1 MSDRQELYFTAYGI
15 PRPQGSKRHVGNGVM
30 IEASDVKPWR
40 KAIAAAVFEAWI
52 RSDDDRAFTGP
63 VVVWATF
70 FLPRP
75 KSVKRFLPIVS
86 PDLDKLQR
94 ALGDALSI
102 DSKALSDDAI
112 IVKWHSAKVYA
123 DSHEPGVI
131 VAIKALNPENNDLI
145 TTVKTGQ
152 NEFDF
157 EDQEPLK

>member
-1 MSDRQELYFTAYGI
+1 MNDRQELYFTAYGI

-40 KAIAAAVFEAWI
+40 KAIANAVFEAWL
-52 RSDDDRAFTGP
+52 RSGDDRAFTGP

-70 FLPRP
+70 FMPRP
-75 KSVKRFLPIVS
+75 KSVKRFLPTVS

-102 DSKALSDDAI
+102 DSKALTDDAI

-131 VAIKALNPENNDLI
+131 VAIKALNPQNNGLI
-145 TTVKTGQ
+145 TNPKSGQ

-157 EDQEPLK
+157 EDSDPLK